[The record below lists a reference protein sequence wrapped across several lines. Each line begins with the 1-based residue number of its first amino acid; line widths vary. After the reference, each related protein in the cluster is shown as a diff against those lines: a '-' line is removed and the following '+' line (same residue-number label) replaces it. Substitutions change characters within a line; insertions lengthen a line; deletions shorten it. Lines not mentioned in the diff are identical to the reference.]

1 MKKKLIFGSK
11 MANLAV
17 SWFNFIMFFSMR
29 CCWSGISKTLG
40 YEKNETWILLNL
52 PVLIFFLFFGIFG
65 ANIALYLF
73 MKKEKNLWSYIF
85 NGVNGVFYSDPCYDC
100 KTRGEVSIAHA
111 LISYQDVPKIF
122 KKSPPF
128 VK

>member
-52 PVLIFFLFFGIFG
+52 PVLIFFLFFGIFV
-65 ANIALYLF
+65 ANIVLYLF
-73 MKKEKNLWSYIF
+73 MN
-85 NGVNGVFYSDPCYDC
+85 
-100 KTRGEVSIAHA
+100 
-111 LISYQDVPKIF
+111 
-122 KKSPPF
+122 
-128 VK
+128 

>member
-52 PVLIFFLFFGIFG
+52 PVLIFFLFFGFLKMIYNQMTCVHYSSMLWEHIF
-65 ANIALYLF
+65 YF
-73 MKKEKNLWSYIF
+73 
-85 NGVNGVFYSDPCYDC
+85 PC
-100 KTRGEVSIAHA
+100 TSLPLSLRF
-111 LISYQDVPKIF
+111 LLL
-122 KKSPPF
+122 
-128 VK
+128 